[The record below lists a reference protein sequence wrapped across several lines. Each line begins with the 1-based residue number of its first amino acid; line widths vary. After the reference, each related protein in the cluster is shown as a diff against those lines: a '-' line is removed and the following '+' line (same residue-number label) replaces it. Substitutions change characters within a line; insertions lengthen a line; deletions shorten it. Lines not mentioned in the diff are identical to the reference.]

1 MTVTTRQ
8 QRPAY
13 GDGREALLDAAIRV
27 VARKGLR
34 HLTYRAVASE
44 AGVTHGLVAHH
55 FGSRDALLLEA
66 LRHSVT
72 RSIDVTELRA
82 EGGSVDEFMTGFAAD
97 GRARPRP
104 ARIPVRGAPGVA
116 PEHRGASGTP
126 KKLFDSYRSAA
137 RQGLHNLGI
146 DDGPLA
152 DLVFAALDGLVF
164 QQVTV
169 GSAEVTRDAVEALHR
184 LLAAVR
190 DNSPVAKSSSV
201 RIRSTRNCLN
211 FRQEP
216 GPTGNRAKWAKSH
229 DHTEMRPTNI
239 HTDP

>member
-1 MTVTTRQ
+1 M
-8 QRPAY
+8 
-13 GDGREALLDAAIRV
+13 
-27 VARKGLR
+27 
-34 HLTYRAVASE
+34 
-44 AGVTHGLVAHH
+44 THGLVAHH

-82 EGGSVDEFMTGFAAD
+82 EGGSVDEFMTGFAEMVERDPDLHAFQYEVLLES
-97 GRARPRP
+97 RRSTEARRH
-104 ARIPVRGAPGVA
+104 A
-116 PEHRGASGTP
+116 EE
-126 KKLFDSYRSAA
+126 LFDSYRSAA

-201 RIRSTRNCLN
+201 QSDP
-211 FRQEP
+211 P
-216 GPTGNRAKWAKSH
+216 GTV
-229 DHTEMRPTNI
+229 
-239 HTDP
+239 